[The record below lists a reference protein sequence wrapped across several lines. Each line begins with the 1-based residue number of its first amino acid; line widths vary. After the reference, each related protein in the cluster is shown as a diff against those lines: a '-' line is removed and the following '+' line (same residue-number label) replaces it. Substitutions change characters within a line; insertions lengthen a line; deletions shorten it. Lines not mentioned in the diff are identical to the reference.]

1 MTAPGSE
8 IGVAVIGGGMI
19 GGAHAFA
26 YMAQHTILPI
36 LDRRVRLV
44 KAVDSDINAAETL
57 AHRFGFEDAGTDWKE
72 ILTDA
77 RIGVVSIALPNFLHY
92 EVAKALLQAGKHV
105 LCEKPLAISPA
116 DAWDLVRVA
125 ERTGRVA
132 ATSFNYRRIPA
143 VAEARRQVSANSFG
157 TPIALNCY
165 YHADY
170 CSDPT
175 HPFSWRYE
183 KRLAGAGALG
193 DLGVHAI
200 DMMRCMCGNV
210 RCIRGASLVTA
221 INRRRLPAA
230 VIKGHAKPAL
240 LDEDRVV
247 DTDDVAQALLEFE
260 NGCIGNLSVSRIAV
274 GSKNQLG
281 FALNGLT
288 GSVWF
293 DFDRPSELNTAYLG
307 REGVTRQ
314 MAPPHFP
321 YAAEG
326 QIVVAA
332 GVPTG
337 YVEFF
342 TFMVREFLD
351 AIQEGKPFANGSFR
365 DGYEAALVI
374 MGIQR
379 AAATGLAVNIGD
391 LRATYEYPEER
402 SA

>member
-1 MTAPGSE
+1 MTAHSSE

-26 YMAQHTILPI
+26 YMAQHTVLPI
-36 LDRRVRLV
+36 LSRRVRLV
-44 KAVDSDINAAETL
+44 KAVDSDIHAAKAL
-57 AHRFGFEDAGTDWKE
+57 AQRFGFENAGTNWKE
-72 ILTDA
+72 ILSDS

-105 LCEKPLAISPA
+105 LCEKPLAVSPA

-125 ERTGRVA
+125 ERAGRVA

-143 VAEARRQVSANSFG
+143 VAEARRQVNANSFG
-157 TPIALNCY
+157 APVVLNCY

-170 CSDPT
+170 CSDPS
-175 HPFSWRYE
+175 HPFSWRYQ
-183 KRLAGAGALG
+183 KRLAGAGALA

-210 RCIRGASLVTA
+210 RRIRGATLLTA
-221 INRRRLPAA
+221 IDRRRLPAT
-230 VIKGHAKPAL
+230 VVKGHAKPAL
-240 LDEDRVV
+240 LDEDRPV
-247 DTDDVAQALLEFE
+247 DTDDVAHALLEFE

-293 DFDRPSELNTAYLG
+293 DFDRPSELNTAHLG
-307 REGVTRQ
+307 SEGVTRQ
-314 MAPPHFP
+314 IAAPHFP

-337 YVEFF
+337 YVEYF

-351 AIQEGKPFANGSFR
+351 AIEEGKPFANGSFR
-365 DGYEAALVI
+365 DGYETALVI
-374 MGIQR
+374 MGIER
-379 AAATGLAVNIGD
+379 AAETASSVNIGD
-391 LRATYEYPEER
+391 LRATYEHAGER

>member
-1 MTAPGSE
+1 MTARSSQ

-26 YMAQHTILPI
+26 YMAQHTILPT
-36 LDRRVRLV
+36 LDRPVRLV
-44 KAVDSDINAAETL
+44 KAVDSDLNAAETL
-57 AHRFGFEDAGTDWKE
+57 ARRFGFEGAGTDWKE
-72 ILTDA
+72 ILTDS

-105 LCEKPLAISPA
+105 LCEKPLATSPA

-143 VAEARRQVSANSFG
+143 VAEARRQVTANAFG
-157 TPIALNCY
+157 NPIALNCY

-170 CSDPT
+170 CSDPA

-183 KRLAGAGALG
+183 KSLAGAGALA

-200 DMMRCMCGNV
+200 DMMRCLCGDI
-210 RCIRGASLVTA
+210 RRIRGASLVTA
-221 INRRRLPAA
+221 IDRRRLPAT
-230 VIKGHAKPAL
+230 VVKGHAKPAL
-240 LDEDRVV
+240 LDEDRPV
-247 DTDDVAQALLEFE
+247 DTDDVAHALLEFE
-260 NGCIGNLSVSRIAV
+260 NGCMGNLSVSRVAV
-274 GSKNQLG
+274 GSRNQLG

-314 MAPPHFP
+314 IAPPHFP
-321 YAAEG
+321 YVAEG

-337 YVEFF
+337 YVEYF

-351 AIQEGKPFANGSFR
+351 AIQTGKPFANGSFR

-379 AAATGLAVNIGD
+379 AAEMGSSVDICE
-391 LRATYEYPEER
+391 LRATYEHAKA
-402 SA
+402 SST